1 MKPRMHQAVA
11 IVAAALVM
19 PIAWA
24 QSDQLANP
32 PGTDAPTYVPEPT
45 ASPSRTDGA
54 DGELANA
61 LVEEM
66 NADASLKG
74 SKIVVQP
81 ENGKVTLSGVTMTT
95 DQAKHAAGIAAA
107 KVGVE
112 NVINAIRP
120 SDV

>member
-74 SKIVVQP
+74 SIKGSTSAEAEGPPRGQTATP
-81 ENGKVTLSGVTMTT
+81 C
-95 DQAKHAAGIAAA
+95 AAGIS
-107 KVGVE
+107 
-112 NVINAIRP
+112 AIVR
-120 SDV
+120 SVSSRKIGR